1 MCESLV
7 CSLQPSSGR
16 LEFEE
21 GSRDQR
27 RVPRLQVAMGRA
39 SEPVGRCGPG
49 SQAVVYG
56 IPRLLSLKA
65 STSGSQACLSPIIDR
80 FF

>member
-16 LEFEE
+16 LEFRE

-27 RVPRLQVAMGRA
+27 RLQVATGRA

-49 SQAVVYG
+49 SQAVV
-56 IPRLLSLKA
+56 
-65 STSGSQACLSPIIDR
+65 
-80 FF
+80 

>member
-16 LEFEE
+16 LEFRE
-21 GSRDQR
+21 GSRDRRR
-27 RVPRLQVAMGRA
+27 RVPRLQVATGRA

-49 SQAVVYG
+49 SQAVV
-56 IPRLLSLKA
+56 
-65 STSGSQACLSPIIDR
+65 
-80 FF
+80 